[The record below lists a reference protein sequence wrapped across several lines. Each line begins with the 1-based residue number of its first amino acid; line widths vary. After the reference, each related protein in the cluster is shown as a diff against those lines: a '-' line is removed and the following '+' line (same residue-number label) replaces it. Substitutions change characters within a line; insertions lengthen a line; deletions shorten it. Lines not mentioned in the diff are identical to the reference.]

1 MNTISKKG
9 LSLIMHFEQ
18 LHDGDLSTI
27 GLQPKLC
34 PANIWTVGYG
44 RALRDEKG
52 NFLRGEKDKAKA
64 LKLFP
69 SLTDAEAEQ
78 MLIEDAFQF
87 SQQVY
92 KIGIDHKLTLNQNQF
107 DALVSFAYNCGIGAL
122 YNYRDKK
129 EMAVLRAIK
138 NNGDVNAAFM
148 LWVNAGGKRLA
159 GLVRRRKSE
168 SHLYQLG
175 EINFYDK

>member
-18 LHDGDLSTI
+18 LHDGDLTTI
-27 GLQPKLC
+27 GLQPKMC
-34 PANIWTVGYG
+34 PAGIWTVGYG

-52 NFLRGEKDKAKA
+52 NFLEGQKDKAKA
-64 LKLFP
+64 YAMFP
-69 SLTDAEAEQ
+69 SLSDVQAQQ
-78 MLIEDAFQF
+78 MLIEDAFDY

-92 KIGIDHKLTLNQNQF
+92 NLFVQQKIALKQHQF

-122 YNYRDKK
+122 YNYRTKT

-138 NNGDVNAAFM
+138 YRGDVEAAFM
-148 LWVNAGGKRLA
+148 LWVNGGGKKLP
-159 GLVRRRKSE
+159 GLVRRRRSE
-168 SHLYQLG
+168 SHLYLTG
-175 EINFYDK
+175 NINYFLI